1 MASGQDVITGTRTV
15 RDALLTDVNDD
26 IAELHLI
33 KDEVV
38 AARDGEVS
46 LKAQIDAL
54 QAALKAQIDALQ
66 AALVGVAN
74 GAGILVSI
82 NDTTPGFLNGKLVGG
97 SDILLT
103 ENNNGGNETL
113 SATLK
118 DNNQIADLESQTF
131 FNGLAF

>member
-54 QAALKAQIDALQ
+54 QAAL
-66 AALVGVAN
+66 VEVTN

>member
-46 LKAQIDAL
+46 
-54 QAALKAQIDALQ
+54 LKAQIDALQ